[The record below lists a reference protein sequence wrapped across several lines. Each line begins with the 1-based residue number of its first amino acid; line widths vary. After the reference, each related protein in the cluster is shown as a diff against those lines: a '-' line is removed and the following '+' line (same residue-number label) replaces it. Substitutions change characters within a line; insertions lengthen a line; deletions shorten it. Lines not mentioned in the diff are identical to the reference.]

1 MPLRIACESCG
12 SRLNVPDALA
22 GRKVKCP
29 KCGGS
34 VRAVNTA
41 VTPASSSQPQP
52 PRAESPK
59 RKRPK
64 SDSDYQTEPDELA
77 EVEVTRKEDR
87 PRRKKKKR
95 RPQAREDSGVPSWV
109 WWIGGVAGFFAVALV
124 AIVLAAVSGAKREV
138 VAYGVVLLIMLPIS
152 TVILILSMIISSA
165 LAGGIEFGEVHIVIP
180 KALILLLVVNLI
192 SLLPLGGYLALPFW
206 VFGLMALFK
215 LDFWEARFLF
225 LINWGLN
232 LAVRIFLVAAILS
245 AMQHA
250 NNDDDKDLPPMRAAP
265 ALRR

>member
-12 SRLNVPDALA
+12 SRLNVPDTLA
-22 GRKVKCP
+22 GRRVKCP
-29 KCGGS
+29 KCGGT
-34 VRAVNTA
+34 VLAVNTA
-41 VTPASSSQPQP
+41 VTPASPNRPRP
-52 PRAESPK
+52 PRAEPPK
-59 RKRPK
+59 RKKPK
-64 SDSDYQTEPDELA
+64 PDSDYQTEPDELE

-95 RPQAREDSGVPSWV
+95 RPRPREDSGVPSWV
-109 WWIGGVAGFFAVALV
+109 WWIGGVAGFFVVALV
-124 AIVLAAVSGAKREV
+124 AIVLAAVSGLKQEV

-165 LAGGIEFGEVHIVIP
+165 IAGGIEFGEVHIVIP

-225 LINWGLN
+225 VINWGLN

-245 AMQHA
+245 SMQHA
-250 NNDDDKDLPPMRAAP
+250 DRDRDEDLPPMP
-265 ALRR
+265 HPPSLRR